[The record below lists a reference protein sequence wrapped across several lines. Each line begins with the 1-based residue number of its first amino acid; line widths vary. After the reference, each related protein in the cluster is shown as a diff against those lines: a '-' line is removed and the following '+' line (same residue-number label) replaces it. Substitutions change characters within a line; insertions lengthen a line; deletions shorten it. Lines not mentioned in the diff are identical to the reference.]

1 MHLFS
6 LYLPTLQIIGK
17 VHSFYISK
25 EKIWWIYSRQRSWL
39 FYLEYAHLEIIMS
52 DIYTI
57 IKIYI
62 VLGYILNIY
71 IILGHNIYIKI
82 ISLDHIHIVYMYVR
96 FILKISTVFT
106 YKVSFQKLKKL
117 VQMLW
122 LVNLGGKNCTYNL
135 RFLDTNFQHNPNNL
149 LKKICTLF

>member
-6 LYLPTLQIIGK
+6 LYLPTLQILGK

-39 FYLEYAHLEIIMS
+39 FYLEYAHLEITMS

-62 VLGYILNIY
+62 VLGYILNIVY
-71 IILGHNIYIKI
+71 IL
-82 ISLDHIHIVYMYVR
+82 SLDIIYV
-96 FILKISTVFT
+96 LKLS
-106 YKVSFQKLKKL
+106 S
-117 VQMLW
+117 
-122 LVNLGGKNCTYNL
+122 
-135 RFLDTNFQHNPNNL
+135 
-149 LKKICTLF
+149 